1 MDTRKY
7 PRTMQEAFGPH
18 TNYNLVIDSDPL
30 NLSDLAILAAC
41 VLCAFGLAVTLYS
54 WFC

>member
-7 PRTMQEAFGPH
+7 PRTLQEAFGPH
-18 TNYNLVIDSDPL
+18 TNYKLVVDNDPL
-30 NLSDLAILAAC
+30 SLSDVAIIAGC

-54 WFC
+54 WW